1 MTAAASPNSTSPSRF
16 RNLISATIVLAIIG
30 GAIALAP
37 GTLNFDAIAVHA
49 HAPDWSLLARSP
61 VAIQIHLAA
70 ALAALLLGVAQFALP
85 KGTGLHRTLGW
96 AWVVLIGAAA
106 VSSLFIRLINN
117 GAFSLIHILSAWTL
131 LVLPMAVYAARRG
144 DIARHRGR
152 MTGLFIGGLL
162 IAGTLAFMPGRLMWR
177 LFFGN

>member
-1 MTAAASPNSTSPSRF
+1 MQ
-16 RNLISATIVLAIIG
+16 L
-30 GAIALAP
+30 
-37 GTLNFDAIAVHA
+37 
-49 HAPDWSLLARSP
+49 
-61 VAIQIHLAA
+61 
-70 ALAALLLGVAQFALP
+70 
-85 KGTGLHRTLGW
+85 
-96 AWVVLIGAAA
+96 
-106 VSSLFIRLINN
+106 NN